1 MVMLEF
7 SLIPLDK
14 GPSIGAQVA
23 RSLEIIDGSELDYR
37 LGPMGTTIE
46 GTWDEVFG
54 VVKRCFERAAE
65 DCDRMNLSIRVDYRK
80 GATGRLGRQAESVE
94 KRVGRKLR
102 G

>member
-23 RSLEIIDGSELDYR
+23 RSLEVIAESGVDYR
-37 LGPMGTTIE
+37 LGPMGTVLE

-54 VVKRCFERAAE
+54 VVKRCFERVAAE
-65 DCDRMNLSIRVDYRK
+65 SERMAVVIKVDCRK
-80 GATGRLGRQAESVE
+80 GARGRLADRVE
-94 KRVGRKLR
+94 RVEARVGRKLR
-102 G
+102 T